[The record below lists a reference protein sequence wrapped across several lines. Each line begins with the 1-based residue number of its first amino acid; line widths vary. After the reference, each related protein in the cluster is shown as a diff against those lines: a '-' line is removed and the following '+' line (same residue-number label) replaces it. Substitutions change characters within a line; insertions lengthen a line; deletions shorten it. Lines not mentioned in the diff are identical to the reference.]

1 MSDDDVSNFDKDS
14 TTKLKENYDDKPFDI
29 QPIQDKPFDIQP
41 LQEKPV
47 VTIVQD
53 KPVVTIVQDK
63 PVVTIVQD
71 KPVEIISTS
80 INRTNF
86 GKCPDFF
93 GDYGGIIVY

>member
-53 KPVVTIVQDK
+53 KPV
-63 PVVTIVQD
+63 
-71 KPVEIISTS
+71 EIISTS